1 MRKKES
7 PRSRARVDIDRDGTR
22 GRVAEKLG
30 RRAISVPLVVTV
42 LAVALGG
49 GVGTALRYLIAA
61 PLNDRTPALG
71 TTVVNVVGSLVLGV
85 LLGWFSTRQGNATLR
100 LAIGTGVLGGFTTFS
115 AWSIELVDALDRPG
129 RLVMLLVLPIVLG
142 LTAAWFGIRIGRA
155 I

>member
-1 MRKKES
+1 M
-7 PRSRARVDIDRDGTR
+7 
-22 GRVAEKLG
+22 
-30 RRAISVPLVVTV
+30 VPGGWVSGELATVRTVVTV
-42 LAVALGG
+42 FAVALGG

-129 RLVMLLVLPIVLG
+129 RLVLLLVMPIVLG